1 MFLSIQST
9 AESILNNAEH
19 NPSIYLTIL
28 FALFE
33 LFVRLRPTSRNL
45 SILARI
51 VRIINVIL
59 PNYSKDKAIEE
70 AGKIIKKKFP
80 Y

>member
-1 MFLSIQST
+1 MLLSIQST

>member
-1 MFLSIQST
+1 MLLSIQST

-51 VRIINVIL
+51 ARIINVIL

>member
-1 MFLSIQST
+1 MLLSIQST
-9 AESILNNAEH
+9 AEGILNNAEN
-19 NPSIYLTIL
+19 NPTVYLTIL

-33 LFVRLRPTSRNL
+33 LFVRLRPTKKNL

-51 VRIINVIL
+51 TKLINVVL
-59 PNYSKDKAIEE
+59 PNYSKEDAVEE
-70 AGKIIKKKFP
+70 AGKIIRKKFP

>member
-1 MFLSIQST
+1 MLLSIQSF
-9 AESILNNAEH
+9 ADGVIANAQN
-19 NPSIYLTIL
+19 NPSIYITIL

-33 LFVRLRPTSRNL
+33 LFVRLRPTKKNL
-45 SILARI
+45 SILSKLATL
-51 VRIINVIL
+51 INFVV
-59 PNYSKDKAIEE
+59 PNYSKEKAVEE

>member
-1 MFLSIQST
+1 MLLSIQTT
-9 AESILNNAEH
+9 AESILNNAEN

-33 LFVRLRPTSRNL
+33 LFVRLRPTNRNL

-51 VRIINVIL
+51 TKLINVLL
-59 PNYSKDKAIEE
+59 PNYSKEKAVEE
-70 AGKIIKKKFP
+70 AGKVIKKKFP

>member
-1 MFLSIQST
+1 MILSIQST
-9 AESILNNAEH
+9 AESILKNAEH

>member
-1 MFLSIQST
+1 MLLSIQST
-9 AESILNNAEH
+9 AESILNNAEN

-51 VRIINVIL
+51 TKLINIVL
-59 PNYSKDKAIEE
+59 PNYSKESAVEE
-70 AGKIIKKKFP
+70 AGKIIRKKFP